1 MPRMRRIHKIELLR
15 HYSKQANEKPP
26 VKSKK
31 QKIVEKVKAFYR
43 SLVT

>member
-15 HYSKQANEKPP
+15 YYSKQASQPHR

-31 QKIVEKVKAFYR
+31 QKIVEKLKSILR
-43 SLVT
+43 LT